1 MGTHTDRGDTQE
13 EIHAQ
18 GQCTRDILDE
28 WKNTATGFHINSG
41 KYIHSLSFSLSLLY
55 SYKLPPPLT
64 HIIVILFSLSPYSVM
79 PNACSCT
86 SFVLHRNGI
95 MSIPNSWNWNF
106 PISMIVER
114 MRMKNSD
121 KSLRGKHCC
130 MSIYSLN
137 AFFTNLS

>member
-86 SFVLHRNGI
+86 SFSTPQERNNVH
-95 MSIPNSWNWNF
+95 SQLLELELPNLDDSGENEN
-106 PISMIVER
+106 E
-114 MRMKNSD
+114 K
-121 KSLRGKHCC
+121 LRQV
-130 MSIYSLN
+130 
-137 AFFTNLS
+137 TQR